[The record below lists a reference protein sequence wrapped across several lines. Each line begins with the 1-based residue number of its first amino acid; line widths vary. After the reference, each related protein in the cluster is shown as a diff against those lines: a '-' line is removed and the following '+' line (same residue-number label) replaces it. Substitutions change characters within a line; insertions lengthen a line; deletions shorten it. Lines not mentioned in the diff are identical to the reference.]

1 MNNKDLLL
9 KEIEELSDDKLREV
23 IDFVRFLKLQGR
35 EETLGLMLLSKSS
48 LAETWDNPIDDEV
61 WSDL

>member
-9 KEIEELSDDKLREV
+9 KEIEEFSDDKLREV

-35 EETLGLMLLSKSS
+35 KEALGLMLLSESS
-48 LAETWDNPIDDEV
+48 LAEAWNNTIDDEV

>member
-1 MNNKDLLL
+1 MSNKDLLL

-35 EETLGLMLLSKSS
+35 EETLGLMLLSESS
-48 LAETWDNPIDDEV
+48 LAETWDNSIDDEV